1 MPSLISPHVLG
12 AIALVLWLSRLVLT
26 AVRSPVRSIPGP
38 WYSRFTQAVLK
49 YHTIRGRRMYYVD
62 DLHSKYGPIVRIAPD
77 EAAVSS
83 LQATQM
89 IHKVGSGFNKSS
101 FYDAITAQRR
111 DSEPGIFS
119 MRGGKPHAARRKLF
133 ARPFSQNSLRAN
145 WESVIQSKVRLAV
158 NRIREEAGAEG
169 EADILKWWTL
179 MATDVIAHLSFGESF
194 RMLELGRQTPFIDAV
209 QAALMLGVITSEA
222 PFLRWIGPY
231 IPLKSVKKL
240 FSGEDLILEHG
251 SVAVQNMRTDSA
263 NSQNLFGQMLAQ
275 ADSQEKTDLTDATVR
290 QEATNFIV
298 AGSDTTAV
306 TLTYLVWAVLK
317 RPQLRAALEDEV
329 AALSPELLP
338 EELQQAPLMNS
349 IIDEALRLYGAA
361 PGPLPRTVPEGG
373 ATLGDYFIP
382 AGTTVTTHAYTLHRD
397 PNIFPNPLE
406 FDGWRFVKQPLSPV
420 QKAAFMPYGGGT
432 RICIGLHLAYMELRL
447 ATALFFRE
455 CKGARLSAKTTEDV
469 MAMAETFLIAPKGHF
484 CNVVLS

>member
-1 MPSLISPHVLG
+1 MESELGRYEHRSEVNRLLKHSARSLKVDHRRSHHCVYINCLHNTTMPSLISPHVLG

-38 WYSRFTQAVLK
+38 RYSRFTQAVLK

-158 NRIREEAGAEG
+158 NRILGEAGAEG

-194 RMLELGRQTPFIDAV
+194 RMLELGRVSPRCK
-209 QAALMLGVITSEA
+209 
-222 PFLRWIGPY
+222 P
-231 IPLKSVKKL
+231 
-240 FSGEDLILEHG
+240 
-251 SVAVQNMRTDSA
+251 
-263 NSQNLFGQMLAQ
+263 
-275 ADSQEKTDLTDATVR
+275 
-290 QEATNFIV
+290 
-298 AGSDTTAV
+298 
-306 TLTYLVWAVLK
+306 
-317 RPQLRAALEDEV
+317 
-329 AALSPELLP
+329 ALSVNETL
-338 EELQQAPLMNS
+338 ETNS
-349 IIDEALRLYGAA
+349 ISSKR
-361 PGPLPRTVPEGG
+361 
-373 ATLGDYFIP
+373 
-382 AGTTVTTHAYTLHRD
+382 H
-397 PNIFPNPLE
+397 
-406 FDGWRFVKQPLSPV
+406 S
-420 QKAAFMPYGGGT
+420 
-432 RICIGLHLAYMELRL
+432 
-447 ATALFFRE
+447 
-455 CKGARLSAKTTEDV
+455 
-469 MAMAETFLIAPKGHF
+469 
-484 CNVVLS
+484 